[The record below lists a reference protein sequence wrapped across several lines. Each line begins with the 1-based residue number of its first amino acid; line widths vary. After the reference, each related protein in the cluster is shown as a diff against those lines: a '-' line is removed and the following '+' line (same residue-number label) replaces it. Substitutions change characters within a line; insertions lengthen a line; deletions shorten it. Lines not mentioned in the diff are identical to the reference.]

1 MEYPEISGSQ
11 IINMSNAI
19 NGAMLDLWKGAYKVF
34 QTDRSII
41 GEAISDDQCGH
52 ICKLEQNL
60 MNHREISRSKEVEFS
75 IARRLS

>member
-41 GEAISDDQCGH
+41 GEAIWGYTFFDKYGSVGQRPKW
-52 ICKLEQNL
+52 IY
-60 MNHREISRSKEVEFS
+60 F
-75 IARRLS
+75 